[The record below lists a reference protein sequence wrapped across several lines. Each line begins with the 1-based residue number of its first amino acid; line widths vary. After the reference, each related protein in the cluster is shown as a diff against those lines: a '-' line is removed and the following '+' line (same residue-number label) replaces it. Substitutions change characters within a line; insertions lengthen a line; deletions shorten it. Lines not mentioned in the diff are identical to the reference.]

1 MADQTDSL
9 TLNEEKLDYE
19 VDEGDQVDDARVDTP
34 NSSREEI
41 SSPQQSR
48 LDKSEDGEV
57 ADEGEKGENDLD
69 GGGKKKKKRDDG
81 EEEDGGDGELE
92 SGEELEDGEISDE
105 DEALRNERNEP
116 KAVCRFYNR
125 GHCTWGTSC
134 RFLHPGV
141 LDKGNYNMFAT
152 PRPILPGQQEKEEVE
167 EPEEVEREPV
177 LMRPPPPAYETAW
190 ERGLRQAKEMR
201 RRSHKRRE
209 MDVEYEEKKS
219 NLSLTQ
225 IELDK
230 ENDYYT
236 RPASPA
242 HTHDP
247 YADDDYPADNYDNYY
262 PAETRRVA
270 PPPPADF
277 IARGER
283 AAAAVRSGRGYSESP
298 PPRTRRVAPP
308 RSPSPREDPYKNR
321 FRGGE
326 DWADPWMRSKDDKSK
341 GGRSRRRSYSSGSS
355 RSSSSRS
362 SSSASSLRRQRK
374 YSTSP
379 SSRSSSSSRSRSR
392 SSTPEG
398 IPRRSGGPSLPPP
411 VKNTAPL
418 QKRLGGVV
426 SQQSTG
432 GSRHSGGGGKKW
444 NNPGG
449 GGGEPAFHHGAVSV
463 KLEGER
469 KSGGPG
475 GSGEQHKVSQKQP
488 REPVK
493 LNLPKNQSKVA
504 LKTPSGKPSNQEVLE
519 KLGTRSED
527 LPENE
532 RRKRKLEQNPDHP
545 DSIKQRKLENEE
557 LMETLKQRLKSNLEA
572 KQAKEAEAKSAKA
585 KKQSSDIMA
594 ADKKADKK
602 KKGAAGGAA
611 APGGAAPGSGD
622 AKAKRKEELLKQ
634 LKAVEEAIH
643 RKRTKLEK

>member
-1 MADQTDSL
+1 MADQTDNL
-9 TLNEEKLDYE
+9 TFNDEKLDYE
-19 VDEGDQVDDARVDTP
+19 ADEGDQGEEARVDTP

-41 SSPQQSR
+41 SSPRPALS
-48 LDKSEDGEV
+48 KSPAPGED
-57 ADEGEKGENDLD
+57 DEGEIE
-69 GGGKKKKKRDDG
+69 DD
-81 EEEDGGDGELE
+81 DKDKDKDGELE

-105 DEALRNERNEP
+105 DEALKNERNEP

-141 LDKGNYNMFAT
+141 LDKGNYNMFAA
-152 PRPILPGQQEKEEVE
+152 PRPILPGEPDNQDQP
-167 EPEEVEREPV
+167 PEEEEREPPI

-247 YADDDYPADNYDNYY
+247 YADDDYAGDNYDNYY
-262 PAETRRVA
+262 PETRRVA

-277 IARGER
+277 VARGER
-283 AAAAVRSGRGYSESP
+283 AAARRGYSASP

-308 RSPSPREDPYKNR
+308 RSPSPGGSARPEPAPPATVRNR

-326 DWADPWMRSKDDKSK
+326 DWADPWMRSKEDKSK
-341 GGRSRRRSYSSGSS
+341 PVGGRSRRRSYSSGSS

-362 SSSASSLRRQRK
+362 SSSKSSIRRRRR
-374 YSTSP
+374 YSSSP
-379 SSRSSSSSRSRSR
+379 SSRSSSSSRSR

-398 IPRRSGGPSLPPP
+398 IPRRSGHVLPPP

-418 QKRLGGVV
+418 QKRLAAVT
-426 SQQSTG
+426 QQSKMSAG
-432 GSRHSGGGGKKW
+432 KNKHSTHNVVIKQ
-444 NNPGG
+444 
-449 GGGEPAFHHGAVSV
+449 
-463 KLEGER
+463 EGEK
-469 KSGGPG
+469 KSSS
-475 GSGEQHKVSQKQP
+475 SGTGE
-488 REPVK
+488 
-493 LNLPKNQSKVA
+493 QSKVGQKTPRDPVKMSLPRNQVKMS
-504 LKTPSGKPSNQEVLE
+504 LKTISGKPSNQEVLD
-519 KLGTRSED
+519 KLGTRKDE
-527 LPENE
+527 LPEDK
-532 RRKRKLEQNPDHP
+532 RKRKLEQLPDHP
-545 DSIKQRKLENEE
+545 ESIKIRRLENEE

-572 KQAKEAEAKSAKA
+572 KQAKETESKSVKSKKISDVLAPDKRAAEKE
-585 KKQSSDIMA
+585 
-594 ADKKADKK
+594 KK
-602 KKGAAGGAA
+602 KKGSAAAVASGAA
-611 APGGAAPGSGD
+611 SASGAAPPPAAAVGD
-622 AKAKRKEELLKQ
+622 AKARRKEELLKQ
-634 LKAVEEAIH
+634 LKAVEDAIH